1 MKTKLQAIDQAIN
14 TENTGGADPFDLDNL
29 RLNQSFTETAGVRK
43 LLKTVPVHKPNPQDF
58 VRVHPSPDY
67 RMSAP
72 VIELKDEREEY
83 IVTKELVPE
92 LVGEFVSK
100 TLYTAINRQGITFLW
115 PVRLPD
121 PEGREMEWWRS
132 MREAADLATTQ
143 WVRVK
148 ANKHLGAY
156 EMFVAESVMNEPVW
170 PEASFQDLVKL
181 AFRDRLITKLD
192 HPVIKRLRGLA

>member
-1 MKTKLQAIDQAIN
+1 MVDKPTLRAVSEDPPP
-14 TENTGGADPFDLDNL
+14 DPFDLDNL
-29 RLNQSFTETAGVRK
+29 RLSQAFVETAGVK
-43 LLKTVPVHKPNPQDF
+43 ELLTTVPVHKPNPQDF

-72 VIELKDEREEY
+72 VIELKDDREEY
-83 IVTKELVPE
+83 IVAKDLVRE

-100 TLYTAINRQGITFLW
+100 TLFTAINRQGVTFLW

-121 PEGREMEWWRS
+121 PDGKDFEWWRS
-132 MREAADLATTQ
+132 MREATDLATTQ

-156 EMFVAESVMNEPVW
+156 EMFVAESTMSEPVW
-170 PEASFQDLVKL
+170 PGASFQDLVKL

>member
-1 MKTKLQAIDQAIN
+1 MIDKPALHAVGQDPPP
-14 TENTGGADPFDLDNL
+14 DPFNLDNL
-29 RLNQSFTETAGVRK
+29 RLSQSFVETACVKK
-43 LLKTVPVHKPNPQDF
+43 LLTTVPVHKPNPQDF

-72 VIELKDEREEY
+72 VIELKDDREEY
-83 IVTKELVPE
+83 IVAKDLVPE

-100 TLYTAINRQGITFLW
+100 TLFTAINRQGVAFLW

-121 PEGREMEWWRS
+121 PDGKDFEWWRS
-132 MREAADLATTQ
+132 MREAATLATTQ
-143 WVRVK
+143 WTRVK

-156 EMFVAESVMNEPVW
+156 EMFVAESVMSEPVW

-181 AFRDRLITKLD
+181 AFRDRLIDSLD
-192 HPVIKRLRGLA
+192 HPVIKRLRGLT